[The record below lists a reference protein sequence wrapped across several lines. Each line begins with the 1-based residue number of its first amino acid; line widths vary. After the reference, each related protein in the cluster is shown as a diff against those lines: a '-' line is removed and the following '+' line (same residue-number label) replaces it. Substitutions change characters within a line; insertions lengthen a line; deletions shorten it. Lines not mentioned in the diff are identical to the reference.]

1 MKCKRM
7 LRGHSGSGE
16 VRGGKTRHGPG
27 GKDALS
33 LAIACLMLLGLC
45 GCQESGQAEAVLT
58 DLTVEYEDPEFRSI
72 VFDNAVEMMAQRNG
86 LDSKIGTQKLE
97 ILQDAVQIL
106 ETGEAEVE
114 ESGGSV
120 AYYEMVTPFTVPEVE
135 GFQGRISMV
144 VAVADGEASESHG
157 SRYIKLA
164 EAPAVEAVIQPED
177 GPAWDFIAA
186 SAVVEAD
193 GSAATVLATGYFK
206 MPRTDGMTKDSDTLS
221 LEFTFSA
228 DMIEGL

>member
-27 GKDALS
+27 GKGALS

-164 EAPAVEAVIQPED
+164 EAPAWRQSFSRRMALLGISWRQ
-177 GPAWDFIAA
+177 ARLW
-186 SAVVEAD
+186 
-193 GSAATVLATGYFK
+193 K
-206 MPRTDGMTKDSDTLS
+206 RTDPLLRS
-221 LEFTFSA
+221 LQRDISRCPAQT
-228 DMIEGL
+228 G

>member
-27 GKDALS
+27 GKGALS

-97 ILQDAVQIL
+97 VLQDAVQTL
-106 ETGEAEVE
+106 EGCAAEAAEA
-114 ESGGSV
+114 GGQV
-120 AYYEMVTPFTVPEVE
+120 IYYQMTTPFFVPEIE
-135 GFQGRISMV
+135 DFQGAAHMLV
-144 VAVADGEASESHG
+144 VVADGAETASHE
-157 SRYIKLA
+157 SRYIRLV
-164 EAPAVEAVIQPED
+164 EAPSAENAVGPEGVNWIFQD
-177 GPAWDFIAA
+177 S
-186 SAVVEAD
+186 SADVNMD
-193 GSAATVLATGYFK
+193 GSSASFHVVGYFEVSGS
-206 MPRTDGMTKDSDTLS
+206 DGEYRDSDTLS

>member
-16 VRGGKTRHGPG
+16 VRGGKTRRGPG
-27 GKDALS
+27 SKGALS

-97 ILQDAVQIL
+97 VLQDAVQTL
-106 ETGEAEVE
+106 EGCAAEAAEA
-114 ESGGSV
+114 GGQV
-120 AYYEMVTPFTVPEVE
+120 IYYQMTTPFFVPEIE
-135 GFQGRISMV
+135 DFQGAAHMLV
-144 VAVADGEASESHG
+144 VVADGAETASHE
-157 SRYIKLA
+157 SRYIRLV
-164 EAPAVEAVIQPED
+164 EAPSAENAVGPEGVNWIFQD
-177 GPAWDFIAA
+177 S
-186 SAVVEAD
+186 SADVNMD
-193 GSAATVLATGYFK
+193 GSSASFHVVGYFEVSGS
-206 MPRTDGMTKDSDTLS
+206 DGEYRDSDTLS